1 MLRSGVTFVYL
12 AHRRSQ
18 DVLTAF
24 QARPM
29 IVSLRTQRRLISA
42 TDAHFLVTE
51 LARLPETRWPAAPAL
66 RERMVT
72 GLARGWPIT
81 LTGDEEPTL
90 LRAVAG
96 ARTRRPL
103 TASLRLLRDALTP
116 GSVG

>member
-1 MLRSGVTFVYL
+1 
-12 AHRRSQ
+12 
-18 DVLTAF
+18 
-24 QARPM
+24 
-29 IVSLRTQRRLISA
+29 
-42 TDAHFLVTE
+42 VTE

-90 LRAVAG
+90 LRAIAG
-96 ARTRRPL
+96 ARTRRPV
-103 TASLRLLRDALTP
+103 TASLRLLRDALAP